1 VFSHIA
7 LPGGTSVSGMKAG
20 PEEVQMKA
28 MIGRRP
34 SPALVVAAFAL
45 VAALAGTA
53 VAGPVSNKA
62 LSKSKVK
69 KIADKEIAK
78 KAPDLSVAHASTADN
93 ADNANNANAVG
104 GASLDSLTLGRSAT
118 GSCDP
123 SSTAYVSCGN
133 VSLTLPRAERV
144 LVIADA
150 SFDGNNSGST
160 YAGNCRVQAD
170 GTTVGASTS
179 PGSSDG
185 LGVGFNGNGEGGTG
199 INAVTDVLAAGAH
212 NLTLQCNQAGGSIE
226 YSGNSVSALA
236 VGAG

>member
-1 VFSHIA
+1 
-7 LPGGTSVSGMKAG
+7 
-20 PEEVQMKA
+20 MKA

-78 KAPDLSVAHASTADN
+78 KAPDLSVAHANTADT
-93 ADNANNANAVG
+93 ATTANNANAVG

-123 SSTAYVSCGN
+123 TSSTFVGCGN

-144 LVIADA
+144 LVVADA
-150 SFDGNNSGST
+150 GFDGNNSGAA
-160 YAGNCRVQAD
+160 YRGGCRLQAD
-170 GTTVGASTS
+170 GTTVGATAS
-179 PGSSDG
+179 PGSTDG
-185 LGVGFNGNGEGGTG
+185 LGVGFNANDQGATG
-199 INAVTDVLAAGAH
+199 VNAVTNVLAAGAH
-212 NLTLQCNQAGGSIE
+212 DLTLQCNELGGNIE
-226 YSGNSVSALA
+226 YSENSISALA